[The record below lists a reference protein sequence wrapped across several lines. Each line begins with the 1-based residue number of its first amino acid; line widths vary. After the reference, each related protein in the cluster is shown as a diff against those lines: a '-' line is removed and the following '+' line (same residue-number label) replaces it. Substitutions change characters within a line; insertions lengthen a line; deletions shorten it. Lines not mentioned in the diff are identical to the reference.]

1 MLVLL
6 GEGDL
11 VRCFGARW
19 RAFLVCVAV
28 GAGAV
33 VAVGS
38 AHADTP
44 RVVPGSAPDEVTA
57 AAYAREGNKPVEVSS
72 ETTETSQ
79 TMANPDGSWRMTQ
92 YVHPVR
98 VKQAG
103 TWTPVDTTLVRR
115 ADGTIAPKAVTIDV
129 KLNPGG
135 TGSAAVPIAQAGQD
149 SKEVGLK
156 WTGDLPVPA
165 LNGDTATYAE
175 VLPGVDLTVKAAA
188 EGFEENLV
196 IRTPEAAKNPQLR
209 QIPFGLHTRNTTV
222 TVAEGEGRGTPAQ
235 ASPTDALEVKD
246 TAGGVVFSGEASR
259 MWDSTGDGS
268 PAEQQLGEGGGR
280 REAVMGVSLGP
291 DKVTI
296 TPDQAFLQDPATR
309 YPVSL
314 DPGYW
319 CGSCDNQA
327 HVVVQSGYRDAHNW
341 NATGGDLSNLKAG
354 FEDFDTAGTS
364 RSYLQMNSARL
375 GGTVVH
381 SATLNT
387 KVQHSAK
394 CDGYAK
400 PTGLWLSNAASPE
413 TTWAA
418 QPGWGYQVSTM
429 NTTNCHD
436 AAGVSGEFDATR
448 AAKDAAANRWQS
460 TWFVLAAANEGDGV
474 AAWRRFDLNPYF
486 AVNYDSYPNPP
497 AALSMQNGTLPCTS
511 GPNRPWVSTKTPQV
525 AGQVSDPDGGT
536 VYGKFAL
543 AYGALGHNVYVHENA
558 ANLVPVGTAGPN
570 QQATAQL
577 AAVPPGWIN
586 EDGIYNWS
594 MQAYDGELWSNWV
607 GNCEFTVDTKVPVP
621 PALAMASWTD
631 PKVQGDAVEFDVWTG
646 MATENLYDI
655 DHFIYTTDGSEPQTQ
670 GSPTA
675 PATQGVDANGK
686 MVATTAIKVVAANGN
701 QNLIKVKSVNKA
713 GMPSPNATC
722 VVLADS
728 NPALDGP
735 SCSYHVQPLTP
746 GKNLV
751 AAWGA
756 DESSGTTLIDSA
768 SSTPDNA
775 TLATHPATTSG
786 GVSRGAGY
794 NHGTSWTHPDS
805 SGYSDGVKGAIG
817 LDGTS
822 GYAQAGDRVLDASK
836 SFTVAAWAK
845 LTDTTHSQTVLA
857 QDGPQS
863 MSFALQYNKES
874 NAWAFR
880 ITAGDSATPAA
891 AWAFASR
898 PPQAG
903 VWTHVAGTYDAS
915 TEVATL
921 YVDGAK
927 QSTVIAH
934 PWAATGAMV
943 LGATKWSGARV
954 DLFHGA
960 LDDLQVWQR
969 ALSGP
974 DVHDLAGTAVPLAA
988 YGLAEGCGPELTA
1001 APSRVPSLR
1010 AGWSFGESS
1019 GNLATDATQR
1029 GNDITLT
1036 GSYVRVSGRGGGL
1049 QLDGTTAYG
1058 TTTRPV
1064 TNTAASFTVSAWV
1077 NPADLNANYTVLSQA
1092 GANAPAFVLRYDK
1105 GLNRWAFGMNPA
1117 DDAAAT
1123 TSWAVGM
1130 TTPAAGVWT
1139 LLTGTFDQ
1147 ATMRLSLHVNG
1158 RHEASVGLPQ
1168 AWTANGSLYVG
1179 AEQTARNPFK
1189 GIVDEARV
1197 WGRVLTDDQI
1207 AALRPFAYYDS
1218 VGQAEGTAS
1227 GAASLGVE
1235 TGAAGNPTACA
1246 AQFSINGGEVA
1257 TTRPANLRTDKSFT
1271 VEAWVKHTWT
1281 AADVAANGPVDTS
1294 PRAVVTASDP
1304 QFSPFLLGYRPWA
1317 DASGT
1322 LHGRWSFLIPPYAT
1336 SGNDGRFA
1344 LSDAEAADN
1353 TWTHLVAT
1361 YDAATGYLALFVN
1374 GTKQNFFVNTPD
1386 GSGVTARDTG
1396 ASLVLGH
1403 GVWTGL
1409 RSDVWYGGLAGV
1421 RVYGGLL
1428 DSAGIRRDRILD
1440 DPGNL
1445 FGVFH

>member
-1 MLVLL
+1 MD
-6 GEGDL
+6 EGDL
-11 VRCFGARW
+11 VRFRGARW
-19 RAFLVCVAV
+19 RALLVCVAV
-28 GAGAV
+28 GVGTAV
-33 VAVGS
+33 AD
-38 AHADTP
+38 APAQADTP

-57 AAYAREGNKPVEVSS
+57 AAYARAGGKPVEVAS

-79 TMANPDGSWRMTQ
+79 TMANPDGSWTMTQ

-103 TWTPVDTTLVRR
+103 AWTPVDATLVRR
-115 ADGTIAPKAVTIDV
+115 ADGTVGPKAVTIDV

-135 TGSAAVPIAQAGQD
+135 TGSAGVPIVQAGQD
-149 SKEVGLK
+149 GKEVGLN
-156 WTGDLPVPA
+156 WTSDLPAPA
-165 LNGDTATYAE
+165 LTGDTATYAE
-175 VLPGVDLTVKAAA
+175 VLPGVDLTVKAAP
-188 EGFEENLV
+188 EGFTENLV
-196 IRTPEAAKNPQLR
+196 IKTPEAAKNPKLR
-209 QIPFGLHTRNTTV
+209 EIPFGLHTRNTTV
-222 TVAEGEGRGTPAQ
+222 SVAEGQGPGTPAQ
-235 ASPTDALEVKD
+235 AAPTDGLEVKD
-246 TAGGVVFSGEASR
+246 AAGRVVFSGDASR
-259 MWDSTGDGS
+259 MWDSSGDGS
-268 PAEQQLGEGGGR
+268 TAEQELGEGGGR
-280 REAVMGVSLGP
+280 REAVMDVALTP

-296 TPDQAFLQDPATR
+296 SPDQAFLSDPATR

-314 DPGYW
+314 DPGYD
-319 CGSCDNQA
+319 CNSCWNQA
-327 HVVVQSGYRDAHNW
+327 HVVVQSGHRDAHNW
-341 NATGGDLSNLKAG
+341 NATDGDLSNLKAG
-354 FEDFDTAGTS
+354 FENFDTAGTS
-364 RSYLQMNSARL
+364 RSYIQMNSERL

-394 CDGYAK
+394 CSDVAK
-400 PTGLWLSNAASPE
+400 PTGLWLSNPASPD

-429 NTTNCHD
+429 NVANCHD
-436 AAGVSGEFDATR
+436 TPNVDGVFNATA

-486 AVNYDSYPNPP
+486 AVNYNSYPNSP

-511 GPNRPWVSTKTPQV
+511 GPDRPWVYTKTPQI
-525 AGQVSDPDGGT
+525 AGRLSDPDGGT
-536 VYGKFAL
+536 LYGKFAV
-543 AYGALGHNVYVHENA
+543 AYGALGHNVYVHDNGD
-558 ANLVPVGTAGPN
+558 NLVPVGTGGSN
-570 QQATAQL
+570 QESTAQL

-594 MQAYDGELWSNWV
+594 MQAYDDELWSNWV
-607 GNCEFTVDTKVPVP
+607 GNCEFVVDTKVPMP
-621 PALAMASWTD
+621 PVVAMASWTN
-631 PKVQGDAVEFDVWTG
+631 PKVQGDAVEFSVWTG

-655 DHFIYTTDGSEPQTQ
+655 DHFIYTTDGSEPQPQ

-675 PATQGVDANGK
+675 PATQGVDADGK
-686 MVATTAIKVVAANGN
+686 MVATTSIKVVAANGN

-722 VVLADS
+722 VVLPQS

-756 DESSGTTLIDSA
+756 DEPSGTTLIDAA

-775 TLATHPATTSG
+775 TLPTHPATVSG
-786 GVSRGAGY
+786 GVTRGAGY
-794 NHGTSWTHPDS
+794 NHGTSWTHPDT
-805 SGYSDGVKGAIG
+805 SGYSDGAKGAID

-822 GYAQAGDRVLDASK
+822 GYAQTGDRALDPSE

-845 LTDTTHSQTVLA
+845 LADTTHSQTIIA
-857 QDGPQS
+857 QDGSQA
-863 MSFALQYNKES
+863 MAVALQYNKET
-874 NAWAFR
+874 NAWALR
-880 ITAGDSATPAA
+880 VSVDDSVTPAA
-891 AWAFASR
+891 AWAFSSGPA
-898 PPQAG
+898 QIG

-915 TEVATL
+915 THAATL

-934 PWAATGAMV
+934 PWAATGPAV
-943 LGATKWSGARV
+943 LGAAKWAGARA
-954 DLFHGA
+954 DLFHGS

-969 ALSGP
+969 ALSGQ
-974 DVHDLAGTAVPLAA
+974 DVHDLADVAVPLAA

-1001 APSRVPSLR
+1001 VPSRVPSLR

-1036 GSYVRVSGRGGGL
+1036 GSYARVPGRSGGGL
-1049 QLDGTTAYG
+1049 RLDGTAAYG

-1077 NPADLNANYTVLSQA
+1077 NPADLNASYTVLSQA

-1105 GLNRWAFGMNPA
+1105 GVNRWAFGMNPA

-1123 TSWAVGM
+1123 TSWAVGT
-1130 TTPAAGVWT
+1130 TTPQTGAWT

-1147 ATMRLSLHVNG
+1147 ATMRLNLYVNG
-1158 RHEASVGLPQ
+1158 RHEADSTLAQ
-1168 AWTANGSLYVG
+1168 AWTANGPLYLG
-1179 AEQTARNPFK
+1179 AEQGGHNPFK
-1189 GIVDEARV
+1189 GMLDEARM

-1207 AALRPFAYYDS
+1207 AAMRPFAYYDS
-1218 VGQAEGTAS
+1218 VSQAEGTAS
-1227 GAASLGVE
+1227 GAVSLGME

-1246 AQFSINGGEVA
+1246 AQFPINGGEVA

-1271 VEAWVKHTWT
+1271 VEAWVKHSWT

-1294 PRAVVTASDP
+1294 PRAVVTATDS

-1317 DASGT
+1317 DASGA
-1322 LHGRWSFLIPPYAT
+1322 LHGRWSFLISPYAT

-1361 YDAATGYLALFVN
+1361 YDAATGYMALFVN

-1386 GSGVTARDTG
+1386 GGGVTARDAG
-1396 ASLVLGH
+1396 APLVLGH